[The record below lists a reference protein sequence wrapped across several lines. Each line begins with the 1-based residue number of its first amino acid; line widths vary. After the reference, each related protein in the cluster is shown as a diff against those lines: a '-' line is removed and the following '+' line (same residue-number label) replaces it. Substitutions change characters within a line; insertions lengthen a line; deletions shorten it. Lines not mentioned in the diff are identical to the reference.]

1 MRESVFKNAKAIAK
15 KTVIGGVAATVFVA
29 LATLGGCIA
38 NVKVASDLNSLHAY
52 GTTDSVLSSPFS
64 SKEDI
69 SKAMR
74 IIKAGGALSKE
85 DTLKEY
91 QKLQG
96 SDVLLKA
103 VNAYADT
110 FYRALEKTGAVEATG
125 KTSAQM
131 YAELLESNM
140 KDNVDVSATSS
151 VVKRKM

>member
-15 KTVIGGVAATVFVA
+15 KTAIGGVAATVFVT

-38 NVKVASDLNSLHAY
+38 NVKVASDLNALHAQ
-52 GTTDSVLSSPFS
+52 GTTDYVMANPFASKDTIAKTMSV
-64 SKEDI
+64 
-69 SKAMR
+69 
-74 IIKAGGALSKE
+74 IKAGGALSKE

-91 QKLQG
+91 QNMQG

-131 YAELLESNM
+131 YAELLEPNM
-140 KDNVDVSATSS
+140 KDNVDVSATNSG
-151 VVKRKM
+151 VKRKM